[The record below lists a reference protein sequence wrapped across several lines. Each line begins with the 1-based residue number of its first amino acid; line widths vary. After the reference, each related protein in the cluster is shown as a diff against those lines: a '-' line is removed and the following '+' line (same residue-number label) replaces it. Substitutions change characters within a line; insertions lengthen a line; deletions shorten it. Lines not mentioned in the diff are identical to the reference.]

1 MTNPNNLKGRIQL
14 VYQRSHILTKVVVLL
29 ALVLS
34 MAAMVTL
41 GVARQDAKA
50 RTAALQKQATQLE
63 QENLRLERCIDE
75 LGTVQGIQRIATQ
88 ELGLVNPGTVVFQPE
103 NISAD

>member
-1 MTNPNNLKGRIQL
+1 MTNPSNLKGRIQL

-50 RTAALQKQATQLE
+50 RTAALQKQAMQLE
-63 QENLRLERCIDE
+63 QENLQLERCIDE
-75 LGTVQGIQRIATQ
+75 LGTVQGIQRIAAE
-88 ELGLVNPGTVVFQPE
+88 ELGLVIPGTVVFQPE